1 MKNTVFVYF
10 VLFLMMGLC
19 QGRVVKVAQGP
30 LTRVVGQPVSLRC
43 DVSDYDGPLE
53 QDFEWQL
60 LRGGQWLK
68 IISTFDV
75 TFTDPSLQG
84 RVDSHDI
91 AMERL
96 GDSAV
101 ELRIRSARA
110 EDSATYRCSTP
121 STDTDISGNYEA
133 EVQLRVIGDSLKVAP
148 SAPPAVVPEGSPF
161 GLRCNATRNPSERTH
176 LSVTWSLRK
185 GASSEDILTFGPDG
199 KVTVGSGFTQ
209 RYAGGGLRLHPRG
222 DGEFGLALTEALPA
236 DQGVYVCTGREWVQE
251 GDGVWQKIQEKKVEM
266 GEVRVTPTAQS
277 MTVTVEDNTTLSVDE
292 TLNLTCT
299 VAADD
304 LDAVSLEVAWLVVPS
319 AGAGSTGPQVL
330 VQMGRNGV
338 VPDGSELV
346 GVSRVETGSF
356 RLTMRGVD
364 RSDSGLYSC
373 RVRAWIRKSSGE
385 WYQAAEKTSDP
396 VQVLVTLIE
405 PDFRVT
411 LRTVVTPKLSGDPT
425 ELECGVTDVSRLG
438 EGRLGVSWHYTE
450 NTPSDAPASTHAIAA
465 LDERGNLQLWDE
477 YRERAEKGHLTLS
490 RVKPDTFK
498 LRLLHTQDSDRGAYS
513 CTVSAWTYS
522 QKGGWKKS
530 KDVHSE
536 PLDLAWTYKN
546 PRLGVVARRLRETS
560 TAGSTFEMSCQVIE
574 QNLQSP
580 EYSVLIRV
588 EETVGGPTR
597 KIMSL
602 SKDSILQ
609 LEDWKEL
616 DRLDSVVLEKT
627 GPLEFRFRLY
637 RAQVSDR
644 GFYFCDISAWTRGP
658 GSGNNWTKAI
668 SAESNKIEID
678 FPETGPSFNVSIRSD
693 TTNVFPGETAKM
705 QCDVTIQ
712 GPTPNA
718 DDVSYEVKWFLS
730 RSWGPEGAV
739 LLASMDRWGT
749 VRKSP
754 RNGSSD
760 CSLER
765 TGGRS
770 FGLSIHSTADGDSGQ
785 YHCTATPWLRSPAG
799 AWARGH
805 DLTSSTVFLTVNL
818 ALWDSMKQP
827 LLYGAGASL
836 AVGLLSVLLGLICAR
851 CCCRRS
857 LHTPLDVHMEMD

>member
-10 VLFLMMGLC
+10 VLFLMLGLS

-60 LRGGQWLK
+60 LRGDQWLK

-75 TFTDPSLQG
+75 TFTDPSLQE

-110 EDSATYRCSTP
+110 EDSAIYRCSTP
-121 STDTDISGNYEA
+121 STDTEISGNYEA

-161 GLRCNATRNPSERTH
+161 SLRCNATQNSSERTH

-199 KVTVGSGFTQ
+199 KVTVGSSFAQ
-209 RYAGGGLRLHPRG
+209 RYTDGGLRLHPRG
-222 DGEFGLALTEALPA
+222 DGEFGLVLTEALPA
-236 DQGVYVCTGREWVQE
+236 DQGVYVCTAGVWVQE
-251 GDGVWQKIQEKKVEM
+251 GAKVWQKIQEKKVEM

-277 MTVTVEDNTTLSVDE
+277 MTVTVEDNTTLSVAE

-319 AGAGSTGPQVL
+319 AGAGSMGPQVL
-330 VQMGRNGV
+330 VQMGRDGV

-346 GVSRVETGSF
+346 GVSRVEAGSF
-356 RLTMRGVD
+356 RLAMRGVE

-373 RVRAWIRKSSGE
+373 RVRAWIQKSSGE
-385 WYQAAEKTSDP
+385 WYQAAEKTSIP

-411 LRTVVTPKLSGDPT
+411 LGSIVTPKFSGDPT
-425 ELECGVTDVSRLG
+425 ELDCSVTDVSRLG

-450 NTPSDAPASTHAIAA
+450 TTPSDAPTSTHAIAA
-465 LDERGNLQLWDE
+465 LDEQGNLQLWDE
-477 YRERAEKGHLTLS
+477 YRERAEKGHLALS

-498 LRLLHTQDSDRGAYS
+498 LRLLHTRDSDRGAYS

-530 KDVHSE
+530 KDVRSDR
-536 PLDLAWTYKN
+536 LDIAWSSKN
-546 PRLGVVARRLRETS
+546 PSLGVVARRLRETS
-560 TAGSTFEMSCQVIE
+560 SAGSTFEMSCQVIG
-574 QNLQSP
+574 QNLQNP
-580 EYSVLIRV
+580 EYSVLIQV
-588 EETVGGPTR
+588 EKTVGGPTR
-597 KIMSL
+597 KILSL

-609 LEDWKEL
+609 LEDWKESG
-616 DRLDSVVLEKT
+616 RLDSVVLEKT
-627 GPLEFRFRLY
+627 GSREFRFRLY
-637 RAQVSDR
+637 GAQVSDR
-644 GFYFCDISAWTRGP
+644 GFYFCDVSAWTRGP
-658 GSGNNWTKAI
+658 GSGNDWTKAI
-668 SAESNKIEID
+668 SAESNKIEIS

-705 QCDVTIQ
+705 QCDVTIL

-730 RSWGPEGAV
+730 RSLGSESAF

-754 RNGSSD
+754 RNSSSD

-765 TGGRS
+765 TDGRS
-770 FGLSIHSTADGDSGQ
+770 FGLSIHSTQDSDSGQ
-785 YHCTATPWLRSPAG
+785 YHCTATPWLRSPDG
-799 AWARGH
+799 AWTRGH
-805 DLTSSTVFLTVNL
+805 DLTSGTVFLTVNL

-851 CCCRRS
+851 CCYRRS